1 MPKDITTLPPDKLLE
16 EIPSTTETWF
26 IENMAMFDGDHWMD
40 AAGWVGPQLDEK
52 DPGASQMMAD
62 IKRAFV
68 SKNVVR
74 EIVSRH
80 VAGVL
85 GNDPIWKVTADML
98 EDADPPAEPAEGE
111 EPEEL
116 TPSPLEV
123 EAEEI
128 IRAWW
133 DGNQG
138 LVAGEEALSSPLTV
152 VKSAVERAL
161 LTDRGPLRLFIPSK
175 FLTEV
180 SSTGATDEEGTA
192 RETAVIETSEPGETL
207 KKIFLLGP
215 EADQAMVGLDNNSM
229 TQFGIYLIDAD
240 DPDTAEIEG
249 VGHTGEIVFVDEESM
264 THIRIIETDY
274 DPEGEFD
281 EIKIEM
287 SGKLTMFEIQVPR
300 LVSDSVRQLQKQL
313 NMILTMM
320 GRNVV
325 QAGFLE
331 RILLNAQLPGVTQ
344 LNEVT
349 GEEDFIPDDFEIGP
363 GSTAFIQGVTYQDAD
378 GNEHIS
384 DPKVVYRDP
393 VETKTFIQSR
403 EEIYKQILEE
413 AKQSHIL
420 TVAEA
425 NLSGKSRIE
434 SRFDYEASL
443 EDTQHQVEQ
452 ALTWVFETVLK
463 MVGIFSGSPEMFDS
477 LNVSVQTELNLG
489 RPGPD
494 EVKMVI
500 DKVDAKLQSR
510 RAGMSELGTKDV
522 ESEEAQ
528 IEKEQLQSTQDRFT
542 SLASAIQRTRGEFD
556 AGNPDLDEDEG
567 DEE

>member
-16 EIPSTTETWF
+16 EIPNTNETWF
-26 IENMAMFDGDHWMD
+26 IENMTLFAGDHWMN
-40 AAGWVGPQLDEK
+40 AAGWVGPQLDKK
-52 DPGASQMMAD
+52 DPGASQMMED

-85 GNDPIWKVTADML
+85 GNDPIWKVTSDML
-98 EDADPPAEPAEGE
+98 ENADPPEDPPEGG
-111 EPEEL
+111 EPEEI

-133 DGNQG
+133 DGSQG

-152 VKSAVERAL
+152 IKSAIERAL

-180 SSTGATDEEGTA
+180 STEATDEKGAA

-215 EADQAMVGLDNNSM
+215 AADHATVGLDNNAM
-229 TQFGIYLIDAD
+229 TQYGIYLIDAD

-249 VGHTGEIVFVDEESM
+249 VGHTGEIVFVDEDEM
-264 THIRIIETDY
+264 THIRIIEADY
-274 DPEGEFD
+274 DPKGEFD

-287 SGKLTMFEIQVPR
+287 GGKLTMFEIQVPR

-349 GEEDFIPDDFEIGP
+349 GEEDFIPDDLELGP
-363 GSTAFIQGVTYQDAD
+363 GATAFIQGVTYQDAD
-378 GNEHIS
+378 GDEHIA
-384 DPKVVYRDP
+384 DPKVVYRNP
-393 VETKTFIQSR
+393 VETKTFIESR
-403 EEIYKQILEE
+403 EEIYRQILEE

-420 TVAEA
+420 TVGEA
-425 NLSGKSRIE
+425 NLSGKSRME

-443 EDTQHQVEQ
+443 EDTQHEVEQ

-463 MVGIFSGSPEMFDS
+463 MVGIFSGTPDMFNS

-522 ESEEAQ
+522 ETEEAQ
-528 IEKEQLQSTQDRFT
+528 IEKEQLKSTQDRFT
-542 SLASAIQRTRGEFD
+542 SLASAIQETRGKFD
-556 AGNPDLDEDEG
+556 AGNPDLDEEG
-567 DEE
+567 DE

>member
-1 MPKDITTLPPDKLLE
+1 MPKDITTLSPDKLLE
-16 EIPSTTETWF
+16 EIPNTTETWF
-26 IENMAMFDGDHWMD
+26 IQNMAMFDGDHWMNAD
-40 AAGWVGPQLDEK
+40 GWVGPQLDAK
-52 DPGASQMMAD
+52 KTGASKMMED

-68 SKNVVR
+68 SKNVIR

-85 GNDPIWKVTADML
+85 GNDPIWKVTSDML
-98 EDADPPAEPAEGE
+98 EDADPPE
-111 EPEEL
+111 EPTEGDEQEEL
-116 TPSPLEV
+116 TPSPLEIQ
-123 EAEEI
+123 AEEI
-128 IRAWW
+128 LRAWW
-133 DGNQG
+133 DGSQG

-152 VKSAVERAL
+152 VKSAIERAL

-180 SSTGATDEEGTA
+180 STGGTDEEGAT

-215 EADQAMVGLDNNSM
+215 EADQATVGLDNNAM
-229 TQFGIYLIDAD
+229 TQYGIYLIDAD
-240 DPDTAEIEG
+240 DPDTAEVEG
-249 VGHTGEIVFVDEESM
+249 VGHTGEIVFVDEENM

-274 DPEGEFD
+274 DPDGEFD

-287 SGKLTMFEIQVPR
+287 GGKLTMFEVQVPR

-331 RILLNAQLPGVTQ
+331 RILLNAQLPGVTR

-349 GEEDFIPDDFEIGP
+349 GEEDFIPDDLEIGP
-363 GSTAFIQGVTYQDAD
+363 GSTAFLQGITYQDAD

-384 DPKVVYRDP
+384 DPSVVYRNP
-393 VETKTFIQSR
+393 VDTITFIQSR
-403 EEIYKQILEE
+403 EEIYRAILEE
-413 AKQSHIL
+413 AKQAHIL
-420 TVAEA
+420 TVGEA

-463 MVGIFSGSPEMFDS
+463 MVGIFSGEAEMFDS

-500 DKVDAKLQSR
+500 DKVGAKLQSR

-522 ESEEAQ
+522 ETEEAQ
-528 IEKEQLQSTQDRFT
+528 IEKEALKSTQDRFS
-542 SLASAIQRTRGEFD
+542 SLASAIQRTRGDFD
-556 AGNPDLDEDEG
+556 AGDPDLDEDEE